1 MQVRHLLPATGLPA
15 QPLRGSAAAPAAHSQ
30 SAPPRPGTRYP
41 RRTRKVA
48 ISMGSRRMVVL
59 LEAVPSGYIRVSEV
73 GCREPSSSPWNRLP
87 SAS

>member
-1 MQVRHLLPATGLPA
+1 
-15 QPLRGSAAAPAAHSQ
+15 
-30 SAPPRPGTRYP
+30 
-41 RRTRKVA
+41 
-48 ISMGSRRMVVL
+48 MGSRRMVVL